1 MNTGGHEA
9 RSSNLSFLCL
19 AALFANS
26 LACVPSVRG
35 ASQIVKPP
43 CQTQKIL
50 RYWYSG
56 WLRGGVI
63 LDNHEDLLALTE
75 KELLAGILQELRKN
89 TGAVEHLQ
97 DITAEIYS
105 LQKEAAWDR

>member
-1 MNTGGHEA
+1 MNTDGREA
-9 RSSNLSFLCL
+9 KSSNWSFLCL

-50 RYWYSG
+50 RYW
-56 WLRGGVI
+56 
-63 LDNHEDLLALTE
+63 
-75 KELLAGILQELRKN
+75 
-89 TGAVEHLQ
+89 
-97 DITAEIYS
+97 DI
-105 LQKEAAWDR
+105 